1 MNTNNLKNIAIEHL
15 WMNSKSWL
23 QSNKENGPRIIIDAK
38 GIYVTDSEGNT
49 FIDCNGGYSS
59 VNLGYGRPEIA
70 QVVKEQLNAI
80 SYFPQG
86 STTEPLIRLV
96 EKLAS
101 MTPGNLNRIYPV
113 TGGSE
118 ANETAIKIARGYHSR
133 RGNKGKYRIISRE
146 GSYHGATGGVM
157 WLGSPDKVSEFGVPY
172 PGMVYVSQPNPL
184 SNKYENESSYDNA
197 VRCANEVERMILYHS
212 PKTIAAVIAEP
223 IVSQLPDQA
232 VSPPNIIYWEMLRDI
247 CNKYGVLLIVDE
259 VVCGFGRTG
268 KWFGID
274 HFGITPDI
282 MTVAKGVVSCYVPL
296 GAVIVSEDI
305 ADAYVGS
312 ENLFRQALTFGG
324 HPAAAA
330 AALKNIEIIEKEN
343 LVNNAAEV
351 GKYFLNRLN
360 DLKSKHNMIGDI
372 GGIGLMLGLSLIN
385 NDSVSKNIN
394 TNFSDK
400 LKSKLIREGLLLRT
414 NGKTIHF
421 GPPICINKNQVDEI
435 ITKLDKVLF
444 ELEQE

>member
-1 MNTNNLKNIAIEHL
+1 MNSNNLKSIASEHL

-23 QSNKENGPRIIIDAK
+23 QSKKEDGPRIIIDAK

-49 FIDCNGGYSS
+49 FIDCNAGYSS

-70 QVVKEQLNAI
+70 QVVKDQLNAI
-80 SYFPQG
+80 SYFPQA
-86 STTEPLIRLV
+86 STTEPLIKLV

-101 MTPGNLNRIYPV
+101 ITPGDLNRIYPV

-118 ANETAIKIARGYHSR
+118 ANETAIKIARGYHVR
-133 RGNKGKYRIISRE
+133 RGERGRYKIISRE
-146 GSYHGATGGVM
+146 GSYHGATGGVL
-157 WLGSPDKVSEFGVPY
+157 WLGSPNKVAEFGVPY
-172 PGMVYVSQPNPL
+172 PGMVHTSQPNPL
-184 SNKYENESSYDNA
+184 SKKNKNKSSYDYA
-197 VRCANEVERMILYHS
+197 VDCANEVERMILYHS
-212 PKTIAAVIAEP
+212 SKTIAAVIAEP
-223 IVSQLPDQA
+223 IVSQMPDEV
-232 VSPPNIIYWEMLRDI
+232 VSPPDIIYWEMLRDI
-247 CNKYGVLLIVDE
+247 CDRYGVLLIVDE

-274 HFGITPDI
+274 HFGIKPDI

-305 ADAYVGS
+305 ADAYVGGD
-312 ENLFRQALTFGG
+312 NLFRQALTFGG

-351 GKYFLNRLN
+351 GLYFLNKLN
-360 DLKSKHNMIGDI
+360 DLKLKHNIIGDI

-385 NDSVSKNIN
+385 SDSVNESLNDD
-394 TNFSDK
+394 FSDR
-400 LKSKLIREGLLLRT
+400 LKTKLIREGLLLRT
-414 NGKTIHF
+414 DGKTIHF
-421 GPPICINKNQVDEI
+421 GPPICINKNQIDEI
-435 ITKLDKVLF
+435 ISKLDKVLF
-444 ELEQE
+444 EL

>member
-133 RGNKGKYRIISRE
+133 RGDKGKYKIISRE

-212 PKTIAAVIAEP
+212 PKTIAAVIADP

-232 VSPPNIIYWEMLRDI
+232 FSPPNIIYWEMLRDI

-312 ENLFRQALTFGG
+312 ENLFRQALTFAGP
-324 HPAAAA
+324 PAAAA
-330 AALKNIEIIEKEN
+330 AA
-343 LVNNAAEV
+343 
-351 GKYFLNRLN
+351 F
-360 DLKSKHNMIGDI
+360 
-372 GGIGLMLGLSLIN
+372 
-385 NDSVSKNIN
+385 
-394 TNFSDK
+394 
-400 LKSKLIREGLLLRT
+400 
-414 NGKTIHF
+414 KTI
-421 GPPICINKNQVDEI
+421 
-435 ITKLDKVLF
+435 
-444 ELEQE
+444 

>member
-133 RGNKGKYRIISRE
+133 RGDKGKYKIISRE

-157 WLGSPDKVSEFGVPY
+157 CLGSPDKVS
-172 PGMVYVSQPNPL
+172 
-184 SNKYENESSYDNA
+184 
-197 VRCANEVERMILYHS
+197 
-212 PKTIAAVIAEP
+212 
-223 IVSQLPDQA
+223 
-232 VSPPNIIYWEMLRDI
+232 
-247 CNKYGVLLIVDE
+247 
-259 VVCGFGRTG
+259 
-268 KWFGID
+268 
-274 HFGITPDI
+274 
-282 MTVAKGVVSCYVPL
+282 
-296 GAVIVSEDI
+296 
-305 ADAYVGS
+305 
-312 ENLFRQALTFGG
+312 
-324 HPAAAA
+324 
-330 AALKNIEIIEKEN
+330 
-343 LVNNAAEV
+343 
-351 GKYFLNRLN
+351 
-360 DLKSKHNMIGDI
+360 
-372 GGIGLMLGLSLIN
+372 
-385 NDSVSKNIN
+385 
-394 TNFSDK
+394 
-400 LKSKLIREGLLLRT
+400 
-414 NGKTIHF
+414 
-421 GPPICINKNQVDEI
+421 
-435 ITKLDKVLF
+435 
-444 ELEQE
+444 

>member
-1 MNTNNLKNIAIEHL
+1 MNSNNLKSIASEHL

-23 QSNKENGPRIIIDAK
+23 QSKKEDGPRIIIDAK

-49 FIDCNGGYSS
+49 FIDCNAGYSS

-70 QVVKEQLNAI
+70 QVVKDQLNAI
-80 SYFPQG
+80 SYFPQA
-86 STTEPLIRLV
+86 STTEPLIKLV

-101 MTPGNLNRIYPV
+101 ITPGDLNRIYPV

-118 ANETAIKIARGYHSR
+118 ANETAIKIARGYHVR
-133 RGNKGKYRIISRE
+133 RGERGRYKIISRE

-157 WLGSPDKVSEFGVPY
+157 WLGSPNKVAEFGVPY
-172 PGMVYVSQPNPL
+172 PGMVYTSQPNPL
-184 SNKYENESSYDNA
+184 SKKNKNKSSYDYA
-197 VRCANEVERMILYHS
+197 VDCANEVERMILYHS
-212 PKTIAAVIAEP
+212 SKTIAAVIAEP
-223 IVSQLPDQA
+223 IVSQMPDEV
-232 VSPPNIIYWEMLRDI
+232 VSPPDIIYWEMLRDI
-247 CNKYGVLLIVDE
+247 CDRYGVLLIVDE

-274 HFGITPDI
+274 HFGIKPDI

-305 ADAYVGS
+305 ADAYVGGD
-312 ENLFRQALTFGG
+312 NLFRQALTFGG

-351 GKYFLNRLN
+351 GLYFLNKLN
-360 DLKSKHNMIGDI
+360 DLKLKHNIIGDI

-385 NDSVSKNIN
+385 SDSVNESLNDD
-394 TNFSDK
+394 FSDR
-400 LKSKLIREGLLLRT
+400 LKTKLIREGLLLRT
-414 NGKTIHF
+414 DGKTIHF
-421 GPPICINKNQVDEI
+421 GPPICINKNQIDEI
-435 ITKLDKVLF
+435 ISKLDKVLF
-444 ELEQE
+444 EL

>member
-1 MNTNNLKNIAIEHL
+1 
-15 WMNSKSWL
+15 
-23 QSNKENGPRIIIDAK
+23 
-38 GIYVTDSEGNT
+38 
-49 FIDCNGGYSS
+49 
-59 VNLGYGRPEIA
+59 
-70 QVVKEQLNAI
+70 
-80 SYFPQG
+80 
-86 STTEPLIRLV
+86 
-96 EKLAS
+96 
-101 MTPGNLNRIYPV
+101 
-113 TGGSE
+113 
-118 ANETAIKIARGYHSR
+118 
-133 RGNKGKYRIISRE
+133 
-146 GSYHGATGGVM
+146 
-157 WLGSPDKVSEFGVPY
+157 
-172 PGMVYVSQPNPL
+172 MVYVSQPNPL

-360 DLKSKHNMIGDI
+360 DLKSKHNMVGDI

-385 NDSVSKNIN
+385 NDLVSKNIN

>member
-1 MNTNNLKNIAIEHL
+1 
-15 WMNSKSWL
+15 MNSKSWL
-23 QSNKENGPRIIIDAK
+23 QSKKEDGPRIIIDAK

-49 FIDCNGGYSS
+49 FIDCNAGYSS

-70 QVVKEQLNAI
+70 QVVKDQLNAI
-80 SYFPQG
+80 SYFPQA
-86 STTEPLIRLV
+86 STTEPLIKLV

-101 MTPGNLNRIYPV
+101 ITPGDLNRIYPV

-118 ANETAIKIARGYHSR
+118 ANETAIKIARGYHVR
-133 RGNKGKYRIISRE
+133 RGERGRYKIISRE

-157 WLGSPDKVSEFGVPY
+157 WLGSPNKVAEFGVPY
-172 PGMVYVSQPNPL
+172 PGMVYTSQPNPL
-184 SNKYENESSYDNA
+184 SKKNKNKSSYDYA
-197 VRCANEVERMILYHS
+197 VDCANEVERMILYHS
-212 PKTIAAVIAEP
+212 SKTIAAVIAEP
-223 IVSQLPDQA
+223 IVSQMPDEV
-232 VSPPNIIYWEMLRDI
+232 VSPPDIIYWEMLRDI
-247 CNKYGVLLIVDE
+247 CDRYGVLLIVDE

-274 HFGITPDI
+274 HFGIKPDI

-305 ADAYVGS
+305 ADAYVGGD
-312 ENLFRQALTFGG
+312 NLFRQALTFGG

-351 GKYFLNRLN
+351 GLYFLNKLN
-360 DLKSKHNMIGDI
+360 DLKLKHNIIGDI

-385 NDSVSKNIN
+385 SDSVNESLNDD
-394 TNFSDK
+394 FSDR
-400 LKSKLIREGLLLRT
+400 LKTKLIREGLLLRT
-414 NGKTIHF
+414 DGKTIHF
-421 GPPICINKNQVDEI
+421 GPPICINKNQIDEI
-435 ITKLDKVLF
+435 ISKLDKVLF
-444 ELEQE
+444 EL

>member
-1 MNTNNLKNIAIEHL
+1 MNSNNLKSIASEHL

-23 QSNKENGPRIIIDAK
+23 QSKKEDGPRIIIDAK

-49 FIDCNGGYSS
+49 FIDCNAGYSS

-70 QVVKEQLNAI
+70 QVVKDQLNAI
-80 SYFPQG
+80 SYFPQA
-86 STTEPLIRLV
+86 STTEPLIKLV

-101 MTPGNLNRIYPV
+101 ITPGDLNRIYPV

-118 ANETAIKIARGYHSR
+118 ANETAIKIARGYHVR
-133 RGNKGKYRIISRE
+133 RGERGRYKIISRE

-157 WLGSPDKVSEFGVPY
+157 WLGSPNKVAEFGVPY
-172 PGMVYVSQPNPL
+172 PGMVYTSQPNPL
-184 SNKYENESSYDNA
+184 SKKNKNKSSYDYA
-197 VRCANEVERMILYHS
+197 VDCANEVERMILYHS
-212 PKTIAAVIAEP
+212 SKTIAAVIAEP
-223 IVSQLPDQA
+223 IVSQMPDEV
-232 VSPPNIIYWEMLRDI
+232 VSPPDIIYWEMLRDI

-274 HFGITPDI
+274 HFGIKPDI

-305 ADAYVGS
+305 ADAYVGGD
-312 ENLFRQALTFGG
+312 NLFRQALTFGG

-351 GKYFLNRLN
+351 GLYFLNKLN
-360 DLKSKHNMIGDI
+360 DLKLKHNIIGDI

-385 NDSVSKNIN
+385 SDSVNESLNDD
-394 TNFSDK
+394 FSDR
-400 LKSKLIREGLLLRT
+400 LKTKLIREGLLLRT
-414 NGKTIHF
+414 DGKTIHF
-421 GPPICINKNQVDEI
+421 GPPICINKNQIDEI
-435 ITKLDKVLF
+435 ISKLDKVLF
-444 ELEQE
+444 EL

>member
-1 MNTNNLKNIAIEHL
+1 LNSNNLKSIASEHL

-23 QSNKENGPRIIIDAK
+23 QSKKEDGPRIIIDAK

-49 FIDCNGGYSS
+49 FIDCNAGYSS

-70 QVVKEQLNAI
+70 QVVKDQLNAI
-80 SYFPQG
+80 SYFPQA
-86 STTEPLIRLV
+86 STTEPLIKLV

-101 MTPGNLNRIYPV
+101 ITPGDLNRIYPV

-118 ANETAIKIARGYHSR
+118 ANETAIKIARGYHVR
-133 RGNKGKYRIISRE
+133 RGERGRYKIISRE

-157 WLGSPDKVSEFGVPY
+157 WLGSPNKVAEFGVPY
-172 PGMVYVSQPNPL
+172 PGMVYTSQPNPL
-184 SNKYENESSYDNA
+184 SKKNKNKSSYDYA
-197 VRCANEVERMILYHS
+197 VDCANEVERMILYHS
-212 PKTIAAVIAEP
+212 SKTIAAVIAEP
-223 IVSQLPDQA
+223 IVSQMPDEV
-232 VSPPNIIYWEMLRDI
+232 VSPPDIIYWEMLRDI
-247 CNKYGVLLIVDE
+247 CDRYGVLLIVDE

-274 HFGITPDI
+274 HFGIKPDI

-305 ADAYVGS
+305 ADAYVGGD
-312 ENLFRQALTFGG
+312 NLFRQALTFGG

-351 GKYFLNRLN
+351 GLYFLNKLN
-360 DLKSKHNMIGDI
+360 DLKLKHNIIGDI

-385 NDSVSKNIN
+385 SDSVNESLNDD
-394 TNFSDK
+394 FSDR
-400 LKSKLIREGLLLRT
+400 LKTKLIREGLLLRT
-414 NGKTIHF
+414 DGKTIHF
-421 GPPICINKNQVDEI
+421 GPPICINKNQIDEI
-435 ITKLDKVLF
+435 ISKLDKVLF
-444 ELEQE
+444 EL

>member
-1 MNTNNLKNIAIEHL
+1 MKSIALEHL

-23 QSNKENGPRIIIDAK
+23 QSEKEGGPRIISDAK
-38 GIYVTDSEGNT
+38 GIYVTDTEGNT
-49 FIDCNGGYSS
+49 FIDCNAGYSS
-59 VNLGYGRPEIA
+59 VNIGYGRPEIA
-70 QVVKEQLNAI
+70 EVVKAQLNSI

-86 STTEPLIRLV
+86 STTEPLINLV
-96 EKLAS
+96 EKLAKI
-101 MTPGNLNRIYPV
+101 TPGNLNRIYPV

-133 RGNKGKYRIISRE
+133 RGDKGKYKIISRE

-232 VSPPNIIYWEMLRDI
+232 VSPPNIIYWTMLREI

-305 ADAYVGS
+305 ADAYIGG

-330 AALKNIEIIEKEN
+330 AALKNIEIIEEEN
-343 LVNNAAEV
+343 LINNAAHT
-351 GKYFLNRLN
+351 GGYFL
-360 DLKSKHNMIGDI
+360 DKLKELKLEHNIIGDI

-385 NDSVSKNIN
+385 THTVNNNGNDDF
-394 TNFSDK
+394 TNKIKMKF
-400 LKSKLIREGLLLRT
+400 IREGLLLRT

-421 GPPICINKNQVDEI
+421 GPPICINKSQIDEI
-435 ITKLDKVLF
+435 ISKLDKVLG
-444 ELEQE
+444 ELEKE